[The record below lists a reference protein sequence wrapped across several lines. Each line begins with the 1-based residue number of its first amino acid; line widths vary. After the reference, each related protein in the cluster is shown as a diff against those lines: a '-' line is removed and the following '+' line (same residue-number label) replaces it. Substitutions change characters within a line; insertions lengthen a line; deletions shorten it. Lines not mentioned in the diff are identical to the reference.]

1 MKILHFD
8 CSMGA
13 AGDMLT
19 AALLELF
26 DDRQAVLE
34 QLNSLG
40 IPRVRFAAES
50 SVKCGVTGTH
60 LRVTV
65 DGAEED
71 DHDHHSHEHE
81 HEHPHD
87 HDHIHEHHDHE
98 HEHDHEHHE
107 HDHEHEHAH
116 SSMTDIRAIAETL
129 NVNDAVKAHVIA
141 VYESIAAAESA
152 VHGVPAEEIHFHEV
166 GSLDAV
172 ADVTAFAYLMDRLAP
187 DRVTASPVH
196 VGSGQV
202 RCTHGILPV
211 PAPATALLLRG
222 VPIYGG
228 QIRGELC
235 TPTGAALLKHYVNS
249 FGEMPVL
256 YTDRIGYGM
265 GKRDF
270 PAANCVRAFL
280 GTSDNRTEEMYS
292 LSCNIDDMTAE
303 AIGYACQ
310 VLREA
315 GAPEVFTQAA
325 NMKKDRP
332 GTILTVICRPE
343 QRQDMAAL
351 MLRHTSTIGV
361 RETALRRYV
370 LERSI
375 KTVETPFG
383 PVRKKVS
390 TGYGVLREKYEHDD
404 LARIA
409 KERGVSLGE
418 IISELG

>member
-1 MKILHFD
+1 MKTLHFD

-26 DDRQAVLE
+26 DDRQALLE
-34 QLNSLG
+34 QLNNLG
-40 IPRVRFAAES
+40 IPRVRFQAEG
-50 SVKCGVTGTH
+50 SVKCGVTGTRM
-60 LRVTV
+60 RVTV

-71 DHDHHSHEHE
+71 EHT
-81 HEHPHD
+81 
-87 HDHIHEHHDHE
+87 HDHE
-98 HEHDHEHHE
+98 HEHSHEHVHE
-107 HDHEHEHAH
+107 HSHEHTHGH
-116 SSMTDIRAIAETL
+116 SSMTDIRAIAEKL
-129 NVNDAVKAHVIA
+129 NVSETVKAHVIA

-172 ADVTAFAYLMDRLAP
+172 ADVTAFAYLMERLAP
-187 DRVTASPVH
+187 EKVTASPIH

-202 RCTHGILPV
+202 RCAHGILPV

-228 QIRGELC
+228 EIRGELC

-256 YTDRIGYGM
+256 YIDRIGYGM
-265 GKRDF
+265 GKKDF

-280 GTSDNRTEEMYS
+280 GTSDDRTEEMFS

-315 GAPEVFTQAA
+315 GAPEVFTVAA

-332 GTILTVICRPE
+332 GTVLTVICRPE
-343 QRQDMAAL
+343 QRRDMAAL
-351 MLRHTSTIGV
+351 MLRHTTTIGV

-370 LERSI
+370 LERRV

-390 TGYGVLREKYEHDD
+390 SGYGVLREKYEHDD

>member
-1 MKILHFD
+1 MKTLHFD

-26 DDRQAVLE
+26 DDRQALLE
-34 QLNSLG
+34 QLNNLG
-40 IPRVRFAAES
+40 IPRVRFQAEG
-50 SVKCGVTGTH
+50 SVKCGVTGTRM
-60 LRVTV
+60 RVTV

-71 DHDHHSHEHE
+71 EHTHDHEHEHSHEHE
-81 HEHPHD
+81 HEHV
-87 HDHIHEHHDHE
+87 HEHSHE
-98 HEHDHEHHE
+98 HTHD
-107 HDHEHEHAH
+107 H
-116 SSMTDIRAIAETL
+116 SSMTDIRAIAEKL
-129 NVNDAVKAHVIA
+129 NVSETVKAHVIA

-172 ADVTAFAYLMDRLAP
+172 ADVTAFAYLMERLAP
-187 DRVTASPVH
+187 EKVTASPIH

-202 RCTHGILPV
+202 RCAHGILPV

-228 QIRGELC
+228 EIRGELC

-256 YTDRIGYGM
+256 YIDRIGYGM
-265 GKRDF
+265 GKKDF

-280 GTSDNRTEEMYS
+280 GTSDDRTEEMFS

-315 GAPEVFTQAA
+315 GAPEVFTVAA

-343 QRQDMAAL
+343 QRRDMAAL
-351 MLRHTSTIGV
+351 MLRHTTTIGV

-370 LERSI
+370 LERRVT
-375 KTVETPFG
+375 TVETPFG

-390 TGYGVLREKYEHDD
+390 SGYGVLREKYEHDD